1 MIICIQRS
9 IHSVSCSILL
19 AIFLLLGG
27 CASLEKHNVAKT
39 IIVEPKVEETRALT
53 NFHLIGR
60 ISVKT
65 NHDGF
70 SGGIRW
76 QHKNQFHHLLLLSPI
91 GQVVAQIEQDD
102 QGIQLITSDQKAYY
116 APSIEDL
123 TERVFGW
130 KLPITG
136 LEYWIMGRT
145 NPLIVAEIDMDRND
159 QVIAI
164 RQDGWEINYL
174 DYFSRPVPDRKDVTS
189 APRIIELNYPNL
201 KLKLVIDSWK
211 NTN

>member
-1 MIICIQRS
+1 MIIRVQRA

-19 AIFLLLGG
+19 SAIMLLGG

-39 IIVEPKVEETRALT
+39 IILEPQTEETHILT
-53 NFHLIGR
+53 NFDLVGR

-76 QHKNQFHHLLLLSPI
+76 QHRNHFHHLLLLSPI
-91 GQVVAQIEQDD
+91 GQTVAQIDQDD
-102 QGIQLITSDQKAYY
+102 QGIQLITSDQKIYY
-116 APSIEDL
+116 AISIEDL
-123 TERVFGW
+123 TEQVFGW

-136 LEYWIMGRT
+136 LEYWITGKT
-145 NPLIVAEIDMDRND
+145 NPVIVAEIDMDHSDRI
-159 QVIAI
+159 IAI
-164 RQDGWEINYL
+164 RQDGWEITYL
-174 DYFSRPVPDRKDVTS
+174 DYFSHSVPERTETKSV
-189 APRIIELNYPNL
+189 PRIIELNYPNL

-211 NTN
+211 NAN